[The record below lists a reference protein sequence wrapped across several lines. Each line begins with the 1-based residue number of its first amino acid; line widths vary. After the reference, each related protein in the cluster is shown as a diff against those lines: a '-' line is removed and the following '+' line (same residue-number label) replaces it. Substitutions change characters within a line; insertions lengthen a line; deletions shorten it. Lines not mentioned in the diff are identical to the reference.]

1 MIRLGVLG
9 CGDVA
14 FRTYLPGLA
23 ALAGRAAVVAC
34 TDPLRERAERFAIEV
49 ADLLGEPCRA
59 ADDLADLLAT
69 PGLDGVLNLSPAPYH
84 YETTRQILEAGVNCY
99 SEKPIAGT
107 LEQAQELTRLAAER
121 GVLLLCAPATMAST
135 RFRWLK
141 EELANGLIGR
151 PTLAIAQM
159 ANMGPALWRDYRGD
173 PAVFYTEAVGP
184 VLDTGVYLLHAI
196 TGLFGPAKTV
206 SAVGGVAIPER
217 VSTIPSRFGEVIPV
231 TAADHMLLHLTWDG
245 PAFAQVLSSFATPRT
260 TAPVLEIHGE
270 RGSLCIP
277 DIPTWYDLDQ
287 PVDLL
292 LLDSH
297 PHAPHE
303 AWRPVSPP
311 EKSPVRQPIQSGPYH
326 FVDVLEGRE
335 PPILTAEH
343 ATHVLAIIRAAEES
357 ARLGG
362 APVDV
367 GDGLVGL

>member
-23 ALAGRAAVVAC
+23 ALVGRAAVVAC
-34 TDPLRERAERFAIEV
+34 CDPVPERAERFAVEV
-49 ADLLGEPCRA
+49 TDLQGEPCQA
-59 ADDLADLLAT
+59 FADLAEMLAT
-69 PGLDGVLNLSPAPYH
+69 PGLDGVLNLSPAPFH
-84 YETTRQILEAGVNCY
+84 FDTTRQILEAGLNCY

-107 LEQAQELTRLAAER
+107 LEDAETLARLARDR
-121 GVLLLCAPATMAST
+121 GLLLLCAPATMAST

-141 EELANGLIGR
+141 EEIGKGLIGR

-159 ANMGPALWRDYRGD
+159 ANMGPALWREYKGD

-184 VLDTGVYLLHAI
+184 ALDTGVYLLHAI
-196 TGLFGPAKTV
+196 TGLFGPAKAV
-206 SAVGGVAIPER
+206 SAVGGIAIPER
-217 VSTIPSRFGEVIPV
+217 MSTIPSRFGERIPV
-231 TAADHMLLHLTWDG
+231 TAADHMLLHLTWDT
-245 PAFAQVLSSFATPRT
+245 PTYAQVLSSFATPRT

-270 RGSLCIP
+270 RGSICIP

-292 LLDSH
+292 LLD
-297 PHAPHE
+297 PRPDAPPD
-303 AWRPVSPP
+303 AWRPAAPP
-311 EKSPVRQPIQSGPYH
+311 ERSPVRQPIQSGPYH

-335 PPILTAEH
+335 APILTAEH

-357 ARLGG
+357 ARMGG
-362 APVDV
+362 APV
-367 GDGLVGL
+367 GLG